1 MIPLGLQ
8 VETQQ
13 DPVGEQK
20 PLWVPHFF
28 IKEVGFIQPPG
39 PSLSPTGRFR
49 QMLTREGRAQR
60 QGRSSERNSSAASGQ
75 VLIPSGDTQT
85 GSLSCFA
92 DTERPTRREKLTVC
106 RPQAR
111 GAQTCWNQK
120 VEDADSRLPH
130 HPSVRGRSVSGS
142 HRPPLWASLTIKL
155 LTTPTRWGHTWCWGR
170 QPALAPFAWQS
181 HKAVLFYFT
190 ENSVSEI

>member
-1 MIPLGLQ
+1 M
-8 VETQQ
+8 
-13 DPVGEQK
+13 
-20 PLWVPHFF
+20 PHFF

-92 DTERPTRREKLTVC
+92 DTESPTRREKLTVR
-106 RPQAR
+106 RPQTH

-120 VEDADSRLPH
+120 VEDEDSRLPH
-130 HPSVRGRSVSGS
+130 HPPVRGKSTPALNHGS
-142 HRPPLWASLTIKL
+142 
-155 LTTPTRWGHTWCWGR
+155 TTPHYPHQVGTHVVLRASTRPGPLC
-170 QPALAPFAWQS
+170 LAKP
-181 HKAVLFYFT
+181 
-190 ENSVSEI
+190 